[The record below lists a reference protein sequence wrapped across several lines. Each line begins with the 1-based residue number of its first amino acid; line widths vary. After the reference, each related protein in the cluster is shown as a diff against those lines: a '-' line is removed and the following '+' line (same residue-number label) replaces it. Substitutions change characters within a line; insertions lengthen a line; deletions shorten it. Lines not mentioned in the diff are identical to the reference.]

1 VGTKGTFLAVGRTT
15 RGEYLTTAD
24 YALGLG
30 DNRDSWSTG
39 IGGSEE
45 EAIQHASGVVD
56 QMRRDGAASAIRRV
70 RVRHWRDG
78 SSLAD
83 APVLYQASYYDGEQ
97 GLTDGE
103 AYAARVHDWHESV
116 DRFNRNHAA
125 RTSPWRM
132 GYSTWSDDWGRKS
145 ASCPACAATLVH
157 GP

>member
-1 VGTKGTFLAVGRTT
+1 VGRTA

-24 YALGLG
+24 YALGWG
-30 DNRDSWSTG
+30 DNHDSWSTG

-45 EAIQHASGVVD
+45 EAMQHASGLVD
-56 QMRRDGAASAIRRV
+56 QMRRDRAASAIRRV

-78 SSLAD
+78 SSLAY

-97 GLTDGE
+97 GLTDAE
-103 AYAARVHDWHESV
+103 VYAARVHDWHESV

-125 RTSPWRM
+125 RNSPWRM
-132 GYSTWSDDWGRKS
+132 GYGTWSDDWGPKP
-145 ASCPACAATLVH
+145 ASCPACAATVVH